1 MNWKA
6 ECIEFIIH
14 NLYKLAEIEGQTM
27 TSEVCPSCCVERKK
41 KLLSESNRCSRLGK
55 AEIPPS
61 LALDSPSKDLGRL
74 TINGH
79 RGGGSGVGYAS

>member
-1 MNWKA
+1 
-6 ECIEFIIH
+6 
-14 NLYKLAEIEGQTM
+14 M
-27 TSEVCPSCCVERKK
+27 TSEVCPGCCVEAAQK
-41 KLLSESNRCSRLGK
+41 KLLSKSNRCSRLGK

-79 RGGGSGVGYAS
+79 RGGGGGGVGYAC

>member
-1 MNWKA
+1 
-6 ECIEFIIH
+6 
-14 NLYKLAEIEGQTM
+14 M
-27 TSEVCPSCCVERKK
+27 TSEVCPGCCVEAAQK
-41 KLLSESNRCSRLGK
+41 KLLSKSNRCSRLGK

-79 RGGGSGVGYAS
+79 RGGGGAGYAC